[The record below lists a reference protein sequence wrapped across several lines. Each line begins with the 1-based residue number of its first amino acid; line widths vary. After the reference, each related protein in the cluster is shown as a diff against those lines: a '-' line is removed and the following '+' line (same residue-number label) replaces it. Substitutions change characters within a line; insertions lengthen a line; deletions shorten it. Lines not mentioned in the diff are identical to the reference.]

1 MAVPDYQSV
10 MLPLL
15 RFAEERKTEISTDDA
30 VEALAAQE
38 RSLRQ
43 TCGCGPLSSPS
54 RTPAAF
60 VAADQPVR
68 ARRNEFLVSDKP
80 ATRKR

>member
-30 VEALAAQE
+30 VED
-38 RSLRQ
+38 
-43 TCGCGPLSSPS
+43 GY
-54 RTPAAF
+54 
-60 VAADQPVR
+60 
-68 ARRNEFLVSDKP
+68 
-80 ATRKR
+80 ATS